1 MIIIIKIVFLKI
13 HANRLA
19 SERPKRLPT
28 AFAKELKTE
37 HLKRNFS
44 PMKKSVKI
52 KCSNNHICFIIFE
65 LTVGIKN
72 LHQIVLKAPE

>member
-1 MIIIIKIVFLKI
+1 MIITIKICFLKI

-19 SERPKRLPT
+19 SERPKRLLT

-37 HLKRNFS
+37 HLKRCFFK
-44 PMKKSVKI
+44 MKKTVKI
-52 KCSNNHICFIIFE
+52 NCSNNHICFIIFE

-72 LHQIVLKAPE
+72 LH